1 MVIEVNSTEFYV
13 MSFAVAV
20 SLIALLFGKKEE
32 GPASTEIVP
41 MALNPCVT
49 CDDGLV
55 ALHALDDGTVML
67 LRNGIP
73 LPAGDTVN
81 VVATTVGDKLRI
93 VEKKGLSTHAASD
106 DKLDG
111 TAQLRLPAKTLHVRY
126 ESELTGEWALFS
138 FTNHAGRTATA
149 HLKL

>member
-49 CDDGLV
+49 EDDGLV
-55 ALHALDDGTVML
+55 ALHALEDGTVML
-67 LRNGIP
+67 LRNGIT

-81 VVATTVGDKLRI
+81 VIATTVGDKLHI
-93 VEKKGLSTHAASD
+93 VEKKGLATASSCEE
-106 DKLDG
+106 KQDG
-111 TAQLRLPAKTLHVRY
+111 TAQLQLPVTTLHVRY

-138 FTNHAGRTATA
+138 FTNHTGRTATA